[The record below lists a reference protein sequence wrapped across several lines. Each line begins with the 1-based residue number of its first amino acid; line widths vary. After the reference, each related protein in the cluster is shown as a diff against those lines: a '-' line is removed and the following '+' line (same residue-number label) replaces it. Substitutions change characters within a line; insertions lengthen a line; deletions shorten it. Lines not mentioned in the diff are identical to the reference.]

1 MSPPSAKLNQR
12 PFHAWANLPEGWT
25 LITDAQASAGQLAP
39 FKEAN
44 VEIILA
50 G

>member
-1 MSPPSAKLNQR
+1 
-12 PFHAWANLPEGWT
+12 LPEGWT
-25 LITDAQASAGQLAP
+25 LITDAQASENQLAP
-39 FKEAN
+39 FKDAN